1 MRNNS
6 PVLSFAGWLEKMHSE
21 GYVHPEF
28 GLLSPTPRLRRDLR
42 TALLSLLF
50 GIGIGAAAVIAL
62 SGTNNG
68 DETQGPQ
75 GVSSRSV
82 SSEEPTET
90 LLRHNSPQAAGPE
103 KRVNKENTS
112 KLDGSTAETNSE
124 NRKTDAATTCEGNNS
139 GCPNV
144 PIPAGKPE
152 GTQTP
157 ATFGRTSATGSV
169 PSKTASEHSIAG
181 QDQAGGAPE
190 SNPLTHK
197 KSSET
202 ARNPQPRQH
211 APNYREDRAA
221 ISRRYDKPV
230 GKLGRAYSLD
240 RSRGQTGF
248 WDWSR

>member
-1 MRNNS
+1 MH
-6 PVLSFAGWLEKMHSE
+6 LER
-21 GYVHPEF
+21 YVHPEF

-50 GIGIGAAAVIAL
+50 GIATGATAMIAL
-62 SGTNNG
+62 SGNHNA

-90 LLRHNSPQAAGPE
+90 VLRHHSPQAAGPE
-103 KRVNKENTS
+103 KRINKENTS
-112 KLDGSTAETNSE
+112 KPDGSTAETNSE
-124 NRKTDAATTCEGNNS
+124 NRKTDATTTCEGNNS
-139 GCPNV
+139 SCPNV

-152 GTQTP
+152 GTQMP
-157 ATFGRTSATGSV
+157 ATFGTSSGTGSM
-169 PSKTASEHSIAG
+169 PSEPASEHSTAG
-181 QDQAGGAPE
+181 HSEDRAGSTPE

-221 ISRRYDKPV
+221 ISRGYDKP
-230 GKLGRAYSLD
+230 GEAGRVYSRD
-240 RSRGQTGF
+240 RSFGEKGF
-248 WDWSR
+248 WNWSR

>member
-1 MRNNS
+1 
-6 PVLSFAGWLEKMHSE
+6 VQSFAGWLEKCMHSE
-21 GYVHPEF
+21 RYVHPEF
-28 GLLSPTPRLRRDLR
+28 GFLSPTPRLRRDLR
-42 TALLSLLF
+42 TALLSLLL

-62 SGTNNG
+62 SGNNEG

-90 LLRHNSPQAAGPE
+90 VLRHNSPQAAGPE
-103 KRVNKENTS
+103 KRVNKENAN
-112 KLDGSTAETNSE
+112 KPDGSTAETNSE
-124 NRKTDAATTCEGNNS
+124 NRKTDATTTCEGNNS
-139 GCPNV
+139 GCPNI

-152 GTQTP
+152 GTQMP
-157 ATFGRTSATGSV
+157 ATLGRTSATGSV
-169 PSKTASEHSIAG
+169 PSETASERSTAG
-181 QDQAGGAPE
+181 RFEERAGGAPE

-211 APNYREDRAA
+211 APNYPEGRAA
-221 ISRRYDKPV
+221 ISRGYDKP
-230 GKLGRAYSLD
+230 GQPGRAYSLD
-240 RSRGQTGF
+240 RSFGQQGF